1 MNLFIVNI
9 ISSHSIVLPALLLL
23 VRWRHLAPPYYPFA
37 VLLWLGTVNEFFSL
51 AMILQDRH
59 NMPNS
64 NIYVL
69 VEYLLLV
76 WQFYKW
82 NYWKRS
88 LPIVLLLVGTITWIM
103 DNILLHSLA
112 TKNSL
117 FRMIY
122 SAIIV
127 RLSMIQVC
135 KVITSETHL
144 HKNPQ
149 LFICLTFVFYYS
161 FKTFFESINLFDAGI
176 SDQFFYWLW
185 LALNIVNLITN
196 LIYAYAVLWIKK
208 KIPFALSY

>member
-1 MNLFIVNI
+1 MSLFIVNI

-23 VRWRHLAPPYYPFA
+23 RWRHMAPPYYPFA
-37 VLLWLGTVNEFFSL
+37 ILLWLGTVNEFFSL
-51 AMILQDRH
+51 AMILQGHH

-69 VEYLLLV
+69 AEYLLLIG
-76 WQFYKW
+76 QFYKW
-82 NYWKRS
+82 NYWK
-88 LPIVLLLVGTITWIM
+88 LGLLIVLLLAGTITWII

-112 TKNSL
+112 ANNSL

-127 RLSMIQVC
+127 VLSMIQVC
-135 KVITSETHL
+135 KIITSGTYL
-144 HKNPQ
+144 RKNPQ
-149 LFICLTFVFYYS
+149 LFICLAFVFYYS
-161 FKTFFESINLFDAGI
+161 FKTFFESFNLFDAGI
-176 SDQFFYWLW
+176 SNQFFYWLW

-208 KIPFALSY
+208 KTPFVLSY